1 MKMNQTIFS
10 SSFRLY
16 TRAGCTNEYN
26 ELRQNVKN
34 LFFPKGIPC
43 WISIFTILVDFI
55 RGHPFDVKIINWVG
69 YKPKLHVINNLLAF
83 FVHSSLESHTL

>member
-1 MKMNQTIFS
+1 M
-10 SSFRLY
+10 
-16 TRAGCTNEYN
+16 
-26 ELRQNVKN
+26 
-34 LFFPKGIPC
+34 PC

-83 FVHSSLESHTL
+83 FCAQFLRTAHIMKFA